1 MATGASQRHCSADGN
16 APYHPGKRRR
26 QSIAGV
32 ELLETFTT
40 AHDVAGAPGTRASGR
55 VAVANVL
62 CRPAA
67 RAAPTLAAEL
77 AVDIRTPTGLAV
89 LTLAA
94 ACSGCGYYSEYV
106 PLAGGP
112 ARPVWR
118 DDRLVMAAAPAAVDA
133 VSRSSPDVDAIDRPV
148 EPPRDA
154 RVPSVHLH
162 GDVGHGAAD
171 ATRAVVRSVPKPTSN
186 GLPRGGGGGGKDAA
200 VVLVVGVLVALPII
214 SVALATGVPE
224 DEKEV
229 TRVIAQLDA
238 AGGAAPGELR
248 LRYSDGLEVWSGP
261 ERISTGYGHEALE
274 EAVACVPRARE
285 HARAAR
291 SDGATASTLSVTGI
305 VVGVTGASGLAGLA
319 VRDRPALMATFF
331 GTGLLLGATGVVLA
345 ATSRGYKNSANG
357 HAVDALAHYN
367 DAMAAGAPACVRR
380 IGPAR

>member
-1 MATGASQRHCSADGN
+1 
-16 APYHPGKRRR
+16 
-26 QSIAGV
+26 
-32 ELLETFTT
+32 
-40 AHDVAGAPGTRASGR
+40 
-55 VAVANVL
+55 
-62 CRPAA
+62 
-67 RAAPTLAAEL
+67 
-77 AVDIRTPTGLAV
+77 
-89 LTLAA
+89 
-94 ACSGCGYYSEYV
+94 
-106 PLAGGP
+106 
-112 ARPVWR
+112 
-118 DDRLVMAAAPAAVDA
+118 
-133 VSRSSPDVDAIDRPV
+133 
-148 EPPRDA
+148 
-154 RVPSVHLH
+154 VHLH

-171 ATRAVVRSVPKPTSN
+171 ATRAVVRRVPKPTSN

-214 SVALATGVPE
+214 SVALATGAPE
-224 DEKEV
+224 SEKDV

-367 DAMAAGAPACVRR
+367 DAMAAGAPACV
-380 IGPAR
+380 GGSARPRDP